1 MQTLLVTR
9 THDAVLEV
17 TLNRPAKKNAIN
29 SEMWAE
35 LTEVLRHAG
44 EDRSVRVLVLGGAGG
59 AFCSGADL
67 SDTNLAGS
75 DTLSRMRAINEVALL
90 LHRLHKPTIA
100 KVSGIA
106 AGAGCNMA
114 LGCDIII
121 ADTSARFSEIFV
133 RRGLSVDFGGSFLL
147 PRLVGMH
154 RAKELALTG
163 EIIDAATAKE
173 IGLVNRVVGED
184 ELAGAVS
191 ELAERLAEGPPIAMG
206 LTKALLNESF
216 NRSMEEALEAEA
228 LSQTIN
234 GKSADAREAISA
246 FLEKRAPHF
255 VGE

>member
-1 MQTLLVTR
+1 METLLVTR
-9 THDAVLEV
+9 PHDAVLEV

-29 SEMWAE
+29 AEMWTE
-35 LTEVLRHAG
+35 LTEVLRHAA
-44 EDRSVRVLVLGGAGG
+44 EDRSVRVMVLGGAGG

-67 SDTNLAGS
+67 SGTNLSGG
-75 DTLSRMRAINEVALL
+75 DTLSRMRRINEVALL
-90 LHRLHKPTIA
+90 LHRLAKPTIA

-121 ADTSARFSEIFV
+121 AGTSARFSEIFV

-147 PRLVGMH
+147 PRLIGMH
-154 RAKELALTG
+154 KAKELALTG
-163 EIIDAATAKE
+163 DIIDAAAAKE
-173 IGLVNRVVGED
+173 IGLVNRVVED
-184 ELAGAVS
+184 GDLDAAV
-191 ELAERLAEGPPIAMG
+191 AEMAVRLAEGPPIAMG
-206 LTKALLNESF
+206 LTKALLNASLE
-216 NRSMEEALEAEA
+216 RSMEEALEAEA